1 MLKKTSYNLLKKIVD
16 SNERDIERL
25 CYLVKKEKKQFWYEL
40 SLLNKELSENYDVRI
55 ESHNSTLI
63 IEEKLEGTLK
73 KILSH
78 QLLSLYEYQNE
89 RIFILYLYIASKEEY
104 LSTIHFQELFELSR
118 NAIMLDL
125 RKLRQWT
132 SYCNVSVSYTRS
144 KGYDLVGDEREI
156 RKLMEE
162 SISKLKETIP
172 LESLVNLYQS
182 VWKNHLSIDFLYE
195 KITQT
200 LKKYKI
206 KIVYDRMEEFVYL
219 LLFISKRKNYSQ
231 LIYSDQEKDLLNS
244 HPLYQISK
252 DINNSLFDNNGK
264 SEIFFIES
272 RLLGIIQ
279 GENLEP
285 KLAYFTRLVNSIL
298 SHLQGMIS
306 INSGIITD
314 LRKTLFQHI
323 IPAYYRIFFDVYYS
337 NPLLEKIKNDYY
349 ELFELTKIILKP
361 LEKEMGIEI
370 SESEIAYFTIHFG
383 GYLENS
389 RVEERQNLKAVV
401 VCPNGI
407 SSSLIMSTT
416 IRDTFPEI
424 TIINSNNLD
433 DISDIDEGSYE
444 IVFTTTYVSTNKKM
458 YIMSPILNPIEKDIL
473 RERVSKDFPQITKSQ
488 MVKTREL
495 LQIIERHARIEDRD
509 NLVNEINNYIYR
521 KDSINERK
529 MKTLPEL
536 LDKSLIKISNKSLT
550 WREAIH
556 EASLN
561 LLEQNYIN
569 EDYIQAMIE
578 TVENIGPYIV
588 LAPRVAVPHARPE
601 RGVNKLGISLLKLN
615 QEVDFNVNGEEDPDR
630 HVRLIF
636 VLAAVD
642 GEAHLKALTQLAKI
656 LDNEDYINQLISS
669 NDVEDLY
676 SKINQF
682 IEEGG

>member
-1 MLKKTSYNLLKKIVD
+1 MLKKTSYNLLEDIVD

-40 SLLNKELSENYDVRI
+40 SLLNKELSENYKVRI

-73 KILSH
+73 NILSH

-104 LSTIHFQELFELSR
+104 LSTVHFQELFELSR

-132 SYCNVSVSYTRS
+132 SYYNVSVSYTRS

-172 LESLVNLYQS
+172 LESLVNFYQS
-182 VWKNHLSIDFLYE
+182 IWINHLSIEFLYE

-219 LLFISKRKNYSQ
+219 LLFISKRNNYSQ

-285 KLAYFTRLVNSIL
+285 KLTYFTRLVNSIL

-306 INSGIITD
+306 INPVIITD
-314 LRKTLFQHI
+314 LKKTLFQHI

-361 LEKEMGIEI
+361 LEKEIGIEI

-389 RVEERQNLKAVV
+389 QVEERQKLKAVV

-416 IRDTFPEI
+416 IRDIFPEI
-424 TIINSNNLD
+424 IIINSNNLD

-444 IVFTTTYVSTNKKM
+444 LVFTTTYVSTNKKM

-473 RERVSKDFPQITKSQ
+473 RELVSKDFPQITKSQ

-521 KDSINERK
+521 KDSLNERK

-536 LDKSLIKISNKSLT
+536 LDKSLIKISDKSLT
-550 WREAIH
+550 WRDAIH
-556 EASLN
+556 EASKN

-615 QEVDFNVNGEEDPDR
+615 QEVDFNVNGEDDPDR

-656 LDNEDYINQLISS
+656 LDNEDYIHQLISS
-669 NDVEDLY
+669 NEVEELY

>member
-1 MLKKTSYNLLKKIVD
+1 M
-16 SNERDIERL
+16 
-25 CYLVKKEKKQFWYEL
+25 
-40 SLLNKELSENYDVRI
+40 
-55 ESHNSTLI
+55 
-63 IEEKLEGTLK
+63 
-73 KILSH
+73 
-78 QLLSLYEYQNE
+78 
-89 RIFILYLYIASKEEY
+89 
-104 LSTIHFQELFELSR
+104 
-118 NAIMLDL
+118 
-125 RKLRQWT
+125 
-132 SYCNVSVSYTRS
+132 
-144 KGYDLVGDEREI
+144 
-156 RKLMEE
+156 
-162 SISKLKETIP
+162 
-172 LESLVNLYQS
+172 
-182 VWKNHLSIDFLYE
+182 
-195 KITQT
+195 
-200 LKKYKI
+200 
-206 KIVYDRMEEFVYL
+206 
-219 LLFISKRKNYSQ
+219 
-231 LIYSDQEKDLLNS
+231 
-244 HPLYQISK
+244 
-252 DINNSLFDNNGK
+252 
-264 SEIFFIES
+264 
-272 RLLGIIQ
+272 LGIIQ

-298 SHLQGMIS
+298 LHLQGMIS

-337 NPLLEKIKNDYY
+337 NPLLEKIKNDYC

-444 IVFTTTYVSTNKKM
+444 IVFTTTYISTNKKM